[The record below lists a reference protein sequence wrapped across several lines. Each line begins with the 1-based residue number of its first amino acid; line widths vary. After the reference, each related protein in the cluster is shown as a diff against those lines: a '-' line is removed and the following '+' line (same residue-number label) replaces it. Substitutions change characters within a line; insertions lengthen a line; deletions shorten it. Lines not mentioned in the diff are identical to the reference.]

1 MNGLL
6 RTGRLWRRVLA
17 GQPLAVQ
24 QKYAFIRNYA
34 DHSGAQQKVRNT
46 SKVLAAADKGAV
58 GVNKDKVTLLGVDG
72 AVSITS
78 LDEAQKIAKKR
89 PGLKLIKEK
98 DLDGKSQRPV
108 YK

>member
-6 RTGRLWRRVLA
+6 RTGLLWRRVLA

-34 DHSGAQQKVRNT
+34 EQQKVRNT

-58 GVNKDKVTLLGVDG
+58 GVSKDKVTLLGVDG

>member
-6 RTGRLWRRVLA
+6 RTGLLWRRVLA

-34 DHSGAQQKVRNT
+34 EQQKVRNT
-46 SKVLAAADKGAV
+46 SKVLAAADKGAA
-58 GVNKDKVTLLGVDG
+58 GVSKDKVTLLGVDG